1 MWVAR
6 FCNRTNQALEKAFK
20 ACLGFGESKKC
31 GGVFMYAV
39 VETGGKQYRLS
50 VGDVLKVE
58 KLPVEV
64 GEKYVLDKV
73 LLIKDDNDS
82 VKVGTPV
89 VENAKVTVTAMEQG
103 RGKKIIVYKY
113 KRRKNERKKQG
124 HRQAFTRIKVETIEG

>member
-1 MWVAR
+1 
-6 FCNRTNQALEKAFK
+6 
-20 ACLGFGESKKC
+20 
-31 GGVFMYAV
+31 MYAV

-82 VKVGTPV
+82 VKVGAPV
-89 VENAKVTVTAMEQG
+89 VENAKVTVTAIEQG